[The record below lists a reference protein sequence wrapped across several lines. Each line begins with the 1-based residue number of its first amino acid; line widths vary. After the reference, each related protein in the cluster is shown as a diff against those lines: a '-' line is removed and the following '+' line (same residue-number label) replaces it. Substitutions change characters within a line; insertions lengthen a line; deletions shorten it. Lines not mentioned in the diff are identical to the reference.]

1 MKLTF
6 LRIFSLLMFV
16 AALNALKAQNSLEK
30 LDGLN
35 KTPYLD
41 LEYIIANKMESVGI
55 IAASWQPSTY
65 LTSEDVVYLEMEMPV
80 SVGDQFTVYRD
91 VGDIKQLGTFFGSA
105 GRRIQFLGDVRVT
118 KVSDIVEARIYNAI
132 DDINTGNK
140 LMPYFSR
147 RIEISPRIPT
157 NDIRGK
163 ILGPAEPK
171 EIAGSY
177 LFVFLDKGSND
188 GLRMNDK
195 LFVYKKGH
203 GSKAIKSHLP
213 DVNIAELMVVAV
225 TETHA
230 TAYVLNSVEGF
241 EAGANFKTA
250 LPEIKYLDPGL
261 PTADQTDSSA
271 KALPNQ

>member
-188 GLRMNDK
+188 GLRMNDNF
-195 LFVYKKGH
+195 LFTKR
-203 GSKAIKSHLP
+203 
-213 DVNIAELMVVAV
+213 D
-225 TETHA
+225 T
-230 TAYVLNSVEGF
+230 
-241 EAGANFKTA
+241 
-250 LPEIKYLDPGL
+250 DPK
-261 PTADQTDSSA
+261 P
-271 KALPNQ
+271 